1 MSIKGIILSVLLG
14 LLALF
19 IAPYIPMANAVI
31 IALLLGIVLSNLFKI
46 PDTYNK
52 GITFSSK
59 YILEFAIIFLGF
71 GIRFQDIQN
80 LGWQVVII
88 LILSILI
95 ILFATLFLSK
105 IFTCRTS
112 TGYLIGFGTAICGSS
127 AIAAIA
133 PKISKEKSDVGI
145 AIAVVNLLGLLGMIA
160 FPFIVTEQMLPD
172 KVALLIGASLHG
184 VSNVAGAGYAINEHI
199 GDLAITIK
207 LGRVALL
214 APAIIFFNFL
224 VNKEASFKENLK
236 MPYYIIGFI
245 VVSAMVSFINLP
257 PDLIHFFR
265 ELGKALLT
273 ISMAAIGLNIHLG
286 QLYKNGRIALSFG
299 FVIFMLLI
307 AVVLSLHYLLF

>member
-1 MSIKGIILSVLLG
+1 MSIKGIILSVILG

-19 IAPYIPMANAVI
+19 IAPYIPMANAII
-31 IALLLGIVLSNLFKI
+31 IALLLGIVLSNIFKI
-46 PDTYNK
+46 PDSFNK

-59 YILEFAIIFLGF
+59 YILEFGIIFLGF

-88 LILSILI
+88 LILSIII
-95 ILFATLFLSK
+95 ILLATLFLSK
-105 IFTCRTS
+105 LFTCRTS

-127 AIAAIA
+127 AIAALA
-133 PKISKEKSDVGI
+133 PKISKDKSDVGI

-160 FPFIVTEQMLPD
+160 FPFLVTEQMLPD
-172 KVALLIGASLHG
+172 KVALLIGATLHG

-224 VNKEASFKENLK
+224 AW
-236 MPYYIIGFI
+236 
-245 VVSAMVSFINLP
+245 
-257 PDLIHFFR
+257 LI
-265 ELGKALLT
+265 
-273 ISMAAIGLNIHLG
+273 
-286 QLYKNGRIALSFG
+286 
-299 FVIFMLLI
+299 
-307 AVVLSLHYLLF
+307 